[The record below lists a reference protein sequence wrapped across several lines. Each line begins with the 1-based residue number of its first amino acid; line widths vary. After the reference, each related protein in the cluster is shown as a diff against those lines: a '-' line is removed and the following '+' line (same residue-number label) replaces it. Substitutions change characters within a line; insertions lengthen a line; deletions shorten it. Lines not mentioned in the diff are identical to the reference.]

1 MARFEHPLSKPAI
14 DIAGFAV
21 SGATVFSL
29 LVEALDL
36 ARVRRPLDGVLTR
49 V

>member
-1 MARFEHPLSKPAI
+1 MARFERPLSKPTL
-14 DIAGFAV
+14 DVAGFAV
-21 SGATVFSL
+21 SGATVSL